1 MFGSL
6 DISTSALVAQRQR
19 LEVIS
24 DNLANQNS
32 IYDERGNYSPFR
44 RRIALF
50 AAGDPSTGRSQGVHV
65 RDILHDPSPLRPVR
79 DPDHPAADSEGY
91 VYYPNVDPAFEMVN
105 ALEASRAYEA
115 NVTAAEATK
124 SMMQSALRLLA

>member
-1 MFGSL
+1 MFGAL

-24 DNLANQNS
+24 DNIANQNS
-32 IYDERGNYSPFR
+32 LYDEKGNYAPFR

-50 AAGDPSTGRSQGVHV
+50 ASGDPKSGRPQGVHV
-65 RDILHDPSPLRPVR
+65 RDIVQDPAPLRAVYE
-79 DPDHPAADSEGY
+79 PDHPAADARGY
-91 VYYPNVDPAFEMVN
+91 VYYPNVDPAHEMVN
-105 ALEASRAYEA
+105 ALEAARAYEA